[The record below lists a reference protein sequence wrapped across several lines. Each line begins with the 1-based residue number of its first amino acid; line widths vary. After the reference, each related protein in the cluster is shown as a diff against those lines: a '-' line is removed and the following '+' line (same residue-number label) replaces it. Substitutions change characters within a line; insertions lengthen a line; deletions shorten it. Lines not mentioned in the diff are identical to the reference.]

1 MLLFCKALQVILN
14 TLWQLSLGNASK
26 IIKGSLIQHL
36 KIKSEDIL
44 GTTLGTFSMKENQV
58 LNFLLLKLLQLKI
71 NRYLATHFSI
81 NLPSKD
87 KLLSYL
93 NQRSQKRLGVV
104 AYMEMEYL
112 EYSVIVIKGIML
124 NQLLAFQS
132 ILHFLWITNNL
143 ISLSLILNL

>member
-1 MLLFCKALQVILN
+1 
-14 TLWQLSLGNASK
+14 
-26 IIKGSLIQHL
+26 
-36 KIKSEDIL
+36 L

-71 NRYLATHFSI
+71 NRYLGTHFSI

-87 KLLSYL
+87 KLLSCL
-93 NQRSQKRLGVV
+93 NQRSLKRLVVV
-104 AYMEMEYL
+104 ACMEMEYL

-143 ISLSLILNL
+143 SSLSLILNL

>member
-1 MLLFCKALQVILN
+1 
-14 TLWQLSLGNASK
+14 
-26 IIKGSLIQHL
+26 
-36 KIKSEDIL
+36 
-44 GTTLGTFSMKENQV
+44 MKENQV
-58 LNFLLLKLLQLKI
+58 LNSLLLKLLQLKI

-112 EYSVIVIKGIML
+112 LK
-124 NQLLAFQS
+124 
-132 ILHFLWITNNL
+132 ITPKNKF
-143 ISLSLILNL
+143 

>member
-58 LNFLLLKLLQLKI
+58 LNSLLLKLLQLKI

-87 KLLSYL
+87 KLLSCL

-143 ISLSLILNL
+143 NSLSLILNL

>member
-26 IIKGSLIQHL
+26 IIKGSLIKHL

-58 LNFLLLKLLQLKI
+58 LNSLLLKLLQLKI

-87 KLLSYL
+87 KLLSCL

-143 ISLSLILNL
+143 NSLSLILNL

>member
-1 MLLFCKALQVILN
+1 
-14 TLWQLSLGNASK
+14 
-26 IIKGSLIQHL
+26 
-36 KIKSEDIL
+36 L

-58 LNFLLLKLLQLKI
+58 LNSLLLKLLQLKI

-132 ILHFLWITNNL
+132 ILHFLWTTNNL
-143 ISLSLILNL
+143 NSLSLILNL

>member
-36 KIKSEDIL
+36 KLKSEDIL
-44 GTTLGTFSMKENQV
+44 GTTSGTFSMKENQV

-132 ILHFLWITNNL
+132 ILHFLWTTNNL
-143 ISLSLILNL
+143 NSLSLILNL